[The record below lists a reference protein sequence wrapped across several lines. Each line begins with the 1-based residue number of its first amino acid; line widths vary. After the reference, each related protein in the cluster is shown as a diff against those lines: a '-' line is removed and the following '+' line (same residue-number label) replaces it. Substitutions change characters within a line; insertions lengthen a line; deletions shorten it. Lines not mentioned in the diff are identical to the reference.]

1 MLILKSN
8 WHDWRKFSDLFLKT
22 TLLIEKH
29 QNINNSI
36 LVLLFSMLFLT
47 HILLGITFFLLLRNY
62 FSEGSTILFFLL
74 ILLGSILPDIDEK
87 HSRINKWFGIVGSI
101 VAFFAKHRGFFHSL
115 LFHGII
121 FFAISYFFN
130 TYYAWALLLGYTA
143 HIVGDGITPMGVQLF
158 YPFSQFK
165 IRGPIKT
172 GGFWEGIIM
181 IVLIIVIIK
190 QFW

>member
-1 MLILKSN
+1 MLILKRN

-36 LVLLFSMLFLT
+36 LVLLFSMLFKT
-47 HILLGITFFLLLRNY
+47 H
-62 FSEGSTILFFLL
+62 